1 MFHLKEHTQF
11 IYGGNMKLTK
21 QYYYNAKGERKI
33 NCYKVTITKD
43 LAKSV
48 GIEEND
54 DIKIY
59 AKDNKIVIEKAGK

>member
-1 MFHLKEHTQF
+1 
-11 IYGGNMKLTK
+11 MKLTK

-33 NCYKVTITKD
+33 NCYKVTITKE

-48 GIEEND
+48 GIEEDD

-59 AKDNKIVIEKAGK
+59 AKDNKIVIEKVAKWHITH